1 VLLHVYGELNCLMT
15 CLCENAMRL
24 VQRSESAETEMYVNN
39 RNVPSRYVMSDVTNI
54 IIVIIIIIIIM
65 LMND

>member
-1 VLLHVYGELNCLMT
+1 MLFQVYGELNCLMT

-39 RNVPSRYVMSDVTNI
+39 RNVSSRYVMSNVTNI
-54 IIVIIIIIIIM
+54 IVIIIIIIM